1 MINSD
6 TLDIVTVKKKA
17 RNDRVGLIMHAELQ
31 LKRVFQRAG
40 YLQNEKCLYVVD
52 NVGFH
57 HGEEVTKAFFDAGF
71 LLDYLPPNTV

>member
-1 MINSD
+1 
-6 TLDIVTVKKKA
+6 
-17 RNDRVGLIMHAELQ
+17 MHAELQ

-71 LLDYLPPNTV
+71 LLDYLPPNMTDELQPMYLVCKMRYSKQK

>member
-1 MINSD
+1 
-6 TLDIVTVKKKA
+6 
-17 RNDRVGLIMHAELQ
+17 MHAELQ

-71 LLDYLPPNTV
+71 LLDYLRQIQYDRRTSADVSCL